1 MTAEIVIMNKSAVA
15 LAADSAVTVTGPTG
29 SKVYNSANKL
39 FMLTKNDPVGVM
51 IYGSAH
57 YMGMP
62 WETII
67 KEFRESPEACAR
79 DHLEH
84 YGLAL
89 IRYISSAEH
98 LCDSAHCKAW
108 ALAFVK
114 GYYSDVVLKNIEQ
127 AVDEHIRSKGSI
139 TERQTKAAVRRIVT
153 ATLDTTE
160 KAPPLFAVTD
170 DDIRSLSRRLAKNL
184 GDAASSVFQKL
195 PLSER
200 SRVDLRRI
208 GVNLLLRQGPWLENA
223 VTGVVIAGF
232 GQRDYYPRSY
242 HFMPRARL
250 DGILYHSAPEIQLVG
265 NSGQAVVQAFA
276 QHEMVRTFLE
286 GIDPRFRQAV
296 SAWVGKIL
304 DGLTAVAPQLG
315 PVAPSVL
322 SDFEKAIDELS
333 GREFRND
340 VLGTVAILPK
350 DELAAMAESLVNL
363 TSFKRRVTMSQESVG
378 GPIDVAVISKGDG
391 FVWIKRKHYFEPGLN
406 PHFFT
411 RYH

>member
-39 FMLTKNDPVGVM
+39 FMLTNNDPVGVM
-51 IYGSAH
+51 IYGSAQ

-62 WETII
+62 WETMI
-67 KEFRESPEACAR
+67 KDFRESAESQTR
-79 DHLEH
+79 EHLED
-84 YGLAL
+84 YAQAF
-89 IRYISSAEH
+89 IRYISSADH
-98 LCDSAHCKAW
+98 LCDSDGCKRW
-108 ALAFVK
+108 ALSFLE
-114 GYYSDVVLKNIEQ
+114 GYYANVILKKIEE
-127 AVDEHIRSKGSI
+127 AVEERVRTKGSI
-139 TERQTKAAVRRIVT
+139 SETQARLLAGRVVAAQATDLQNSPLLAGVTEQDIASLSRELAND
-153 ATLDTTE
+153 LE
-160 KAPPLFAVTD
+160 AVTD
-170 DDIRSLSRRLAKNL
+170 T
-184 GDAASSVFQKL
+184 VFQKL
-195 PLSER
+195 PLSKK
-200 SRVDLRRI
+200 SRADLRLV
-208 GVNLLLRQGPWLENA
+208 GASLLLRQGPWLENA
-223 VTGVVIAGF
+223 FTGVVIAGF
-232 GQRDYYPRSY
+232 GNADYYPRSY

-250 DGILYHSAPEIQLVG
+250 NGVLYHSAPELQTIEEALP
-265 NSGQAVVQAFA
+265 AVVQAFA

-296 SAWVGKIL
+296 SAWVAKVL

-322 SDFEKAIDELS
+322 SDFEKTIDELS

-340 VLGTVAILPK
+340 VIGTVSILPK

-363 TSFKRRVTMSQESVG
+363 TSFKRRVTMSPESVG

-391 FVWIKRKHYFEPGLN
+391 FVWIKRKHYFEPELN

-411 RYH
+411 RYR

>member
-15 LAADSAVTVTGPTG
+15 LAADSAVTVTGPTS

-39 FMLTKNDPVGVM
+39 FMLTRNEPVGVM
-51 IYGSAH
+51 IYGSAQ

-67 KEFRESPEACAR
+67 KDFRESPEACGR
-79 DHLEH
+79 DHLED
-84 YGLAL
+84 YAEAF
-89 IRYISSAEH
+89 IRHVSSADH
-98 LCDSAHCKAW
+98 LCSAADCTAW
-108 ALAFVK
+108 SIDFVK
-114 GYYSDVVLKNIEQ
+114 GYYSNVLLKNIEQ
-127 AVDEHIRSKGSI
+127 AVDEHMRTKGSI
-139 TERQTKAAVRRIVT
+139 TERQTKAMIGRLVASTLEVT
-153 ATLDTTE
+153 E
-160 KAPPLFAVTD
+160 QAPLLFGVTD
-170 DDIRSLSRRLAKNL
+170 ADIRLFGRRFGKEFSE
-184 GDAASSVFQKL
+184 AATRVFQKL

-200 SRVDLRRI
+200 SRVELRRI
-208 GVNLLLRQGPWLENA
+208 GVNLLLRLGPWLESA

-232 GQRDYYPRSY
+232 GRSDYFARSC
-242 HFMPRARL
+242 HFMPRARI
-250 DGILYHSAPEIQLVG
+250 DGKLYYSVPEIESVS
-265 NSGQAVVQAFA
+265 NSKQAVVQAFA

-296 SAWVGKIL
+296 SAWVKKVL
-304 DGLTAVAPQLG
+304 EGLVAAAPPLG

-322 SDFEKAIDELS
+322 SDFEKAMDELS
-333 GREFRND
+333 VRQFRND
-340 VLGTVAILPK
+340 VIGTVAILPK

-391 FVWIKRKHYFEPGLN
+391 FVWIKRKHYFSPELN

-411 RYH
+411 RYR